1 MSLPK
6 EISAFMEKYSVDADE
21 IWKVREGA
29 FAVKHRALERIAA
42 EQQVLQEGL
51 PILENCNQESK
62 TAVVLITM
70 RKNGR
75 MVSSFG
81 EAAPYNNKNGYP
93 VAMAEKRAIDRCILK
108 LLQIHG
114 AVYSESEA
122 DEFQDPGDGQKGRL
136 MRSTQ
141 MARDV
146 MKQLQDGLRNAAD
159 QEHLDEWRKAH
170 KEQIRALPQDYAQQ
184 LSEEYDE
191 RVDELRA
198 ESRAHG

>member
-1 MSLPK
+1 MNLPK
-6 EISAFMEKYSVDADE
+6 EISAFMEKYSIDADE
-21 IWKVREGA
+21 IWAVRQGA
-29 FAVKHRALERIAA
+29 YAIKHKALERVAA
-42 EQQVLQEGL
+42 EQHIEQSGSPVLEQ
-51 PILENCNQESK
+51 CDQMAK
-62 TAVVLITM
+62 TATVLATM

-75 MVSSFG
+75 IVSSFG
-81 EAAPYNNKNGYP
+81 EAAPYNNKNSYP
-93 VAMAEKRAIDRCILK
+93 IAMAEKRAIDRCILK

-159 QEHLDEWRKAH
+159 QEHLDEWRRAH